1 MTALCRAIKVTPQT
15 PQLQFISV
23 STLQKSTVLTH
34 FQLAFLHLP
43 YPLLKQQLHFNSA
56 ALVSVRYRSPGLLSV
71 AVKGHFC
78 TPLNASMHT
87 NMSGKKEPS
96 IVLRLCLDSCFAL
109 SHRKSKFCTKAWQ
122 CSPHAGLPGDL
133 RISQPCILV
142 LVTRAASCVDQALP
156 GCTWNS
162 HCLDH
167 SPMW

>member
-1 MTALCRAIKVTPQT
+1 MINQDIEKILHPSGAYIKIFFLKGKLQFSLSATTSCGSNSRYSVLLSTGAILSWLNRTLPNDAKCHHMTALCRAIKVTPQT

-78 TPLNASMHT
+78 TPLNTSMHT
-87 NMSGKKEPS
+87 NMSG
-96 IVLRLCLDSCFAL
+96 
-109 SHRKSKFCTKAWQ
+109 
-122 CSPHAGLPGDL
+122 
-133 RISQPCILV
+133 
-142 LVTRAASCVDQALP
+142 
-156 GCTWNS
+156 
-162 HCLDH
+162 
-167 SPMW
+167 